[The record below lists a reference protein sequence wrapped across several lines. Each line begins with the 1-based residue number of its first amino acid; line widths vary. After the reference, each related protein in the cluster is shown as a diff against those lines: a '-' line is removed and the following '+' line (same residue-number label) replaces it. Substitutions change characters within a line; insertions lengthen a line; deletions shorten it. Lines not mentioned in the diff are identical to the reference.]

1 MKKSLTKLLARMAR
15 DGETEAVAEIMEAL
29 TEEKTLLAAQEEV
42 PAGES
47 VTLSVPESHEIT
59 IDEESL
65 AGLLQRLDQLITL
78 LNAGLGAGEAP
89 APAGDEDP
97 DAGDIAEIVQEVIE
111 TAGET
116 TAPAESAETIA
127 EIVEEIVEPAAGL
140 SATLTEGD
148 EEENED
154 PAAAEDALRAAL
166 KTFRPVLARMTPRE
180 RRRACADI
188 AANLKKTRRGRD
200 GKVYAALAKAHKPA
214 PNLSDLGRKIMAAR
228 NVNYRG

>member
-1 MKKSLTKLLARMAR
+1 MKKSLTKRLARMAR

-29 TEEKTLLAAQEEV
+29 TEEKTPLAAQEEV

-47 VTLSVPESHEIT
+47 VTLSVPENHEIT

-65 AGLLQRLDQLITL
+65 AGLLQRLDQLIAL
-78 LNAGLGAGEAP
+78 LNAGLGTGEAP

-154 PAAAEDALRAAL
+154 PAAEDALRAAL

-214 PNLSDLGRKIMAAR
+214 PNLSDLGRKIMASR
-228 NVNYRG
+228 NVNYKG